1 MATTN
6 YSFNLPTVGGDDD
19 VWGDLLNAN
28 WSALDTQLFE
38 GVIGADT
45 TGSAATLS
53 IPRTL
58 TVGDTG
64 KPFDGSADIAW
75 SVAEIGALAADGSI
89 ALTGDLDAGGNK
101 VTGLA
106 DGVAP
111 DDAATVGQVD
121 APSFLSKP
129 LAEPF
134 PVWDHI
140 PGAPIP
146 DNSGTAKFIRLTAGQ
161 TGVGE
166 YNEGL
171 LTDEQVS
178 GSAPLVEAD
187 AEIAVGPMAGQR
199 VPLINTEMS
208 FIRPGTD
215 SGALQFDQMQ
225 RITGRISL
233 TRLNSSGAY
242 PTEGAIS
249 YFDDSISSQGSAGSN
264 NGGTAVLFNSANSP
278 DARVSSTT
286 SGETRPKNRQA
297 TYYMRIV

>member
-45 TGSAATLS
+45 TGSAATLTT
-53 IPRTL
+53 PRTL

-64 KPFDGSADIAW
+64 KPFDGSADVTW
-75 SVAEIGALAADGSI
+75 SVAEIGALASDGSI
-89 ALTGDLDAGGNK
+89 ALTGDLDADGNNI
-101 VTGLA
+101 VNLG
-106 DGVAP
+106 DP
-111 DDAATVGQVD
+111 
-121 APSFLSKP
+121 FLLKP

-140 PGAPIP
+140 PGAATP

-161 TGVGE
+161 SGVGG

-199 VPLINTEMS
+199 VPLINTETS
-208 FIRPGTD
+208 FIRPGTS
-215 SGALQFDQMQ
+215 SGTLQFDQMQ
-225 RITGRISL
+225 RITGVFGSDGGGGAIWGGNSL
-233 TRLNSSGAY
+233 ASISSGALIA
-242 PTEGAIS
+242 GAS
-249 YFDDSISSQGSAGSN
+249 GANRGSAGS
-264 NGGTAVLFNSANSP
+264 GATAFVTLDSASSP
-278 DARVSSTT
+278 DARASDTT
-286 SGETRPKNRQA
+286 SGETRSKNRQA
-297 TYYMRIV
+297 TYYMRVV